1 MRYTY
6 FYVEP
11 SDKPPFK
18 KRIRAD
24 MAARNARLADMT
36 DDEKA
41 DLAKMIEKDT
51 TENYDFLGV

>member
-1 MRYTY
+1 MN
-6 FYVEP
+6 
-11 SDKPPFK
+11 DILNNIK
-18 KRIRAD
+18 KEQAEREQIIAD